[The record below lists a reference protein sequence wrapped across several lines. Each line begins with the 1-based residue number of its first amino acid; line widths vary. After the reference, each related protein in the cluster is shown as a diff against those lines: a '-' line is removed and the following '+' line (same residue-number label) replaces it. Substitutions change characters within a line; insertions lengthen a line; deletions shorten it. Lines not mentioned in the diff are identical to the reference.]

1 MTEGPSALLRSARG
15 PVQWRAFVVAAIAF
29 LSTTGC
35 EPVDPT
41 LIPDA
46 QLQAKLGLTE
56 DDRIHTVQISTGASE
71 RSDPASVTVSAGEL
85 VQLVSTD
92 WFVHEVRFDVEAMAP
107 DARTFLERTGQTASP
122 PLLQEGSRFVLSFAN
137 APVGRYPYLL
147 QGNRG
152 NGLGEIV
159 VASPEG
165 R

>member
-1 MTEGPSALLRSARG
+1 MTEGRCAPRLSARG
-15 PVQWRAFVVAAIAF
+15 PLPWRGFVVATIVFSAV
-29 LSTTGC
+29 TGC
-35 EPVDPT
+35 EPVDPA

-46 QLQAKLGLTE
+46 QLQAELGLTE
-56 DDRIHTVQISTGASE
+56 DDRIYTVQISTGVGE
-71 RSDPASVTVSAGEL
+71 RSDPGSVTVSAGEL

-107 DARTFLERTGQTASP
+107 ETRAFLERTGQTVSAL
-122 PLLQEGSRFVLSFAN
+122 LLQEGSRFVLSFVD
-137 APVGRYPYLL
+137 APAGRYPYLL
-147 QGNRG
+147 QGNRA